1 MGRRAA
7 PCGQETVRFSSRRAR
22 PEVRRARSRLS
33 MEPMRGRRS
42 TQLVTMYV
50 LSLAATIAL
59 LVVWVVYLIRSGSRT
74 SATGDVTQGV
84 QWLLLTVG
92 CVLFFFV
99 IVALTYQ
106 LAQAFAARRY
116 ALKQE
121 EFLSNVTHE
130 LKSPL
135 AAIKLHAQTL
145 QAPEELAAETR
156 RRFAAT
162 IEQQADRMV
171 ALVDSVLESSRLL
184 ARKRRVELQPVDLS
198 GFAAGYLESARPQA
212 ESRGIRLSA
221 TVDPG
226 ATVLGSEEALR
237 RVFDNLIDN
246 AVRHSPA
253 GGEVRCRISTRR
265 ESVRIE
271 VEDDGGGIPKRDLPR
286 IFDRFYQ
293 GGRPGGP
300 HRRGTGLGL
309 SIVAGLVREM
319 RGRVRAHSPEGR
331 AGTLMVIDLPR
342 AGVAP

>member
-1 MGRRAA
+1 MGR
-7 PCGQETVRFSSRRAR
+7 
-22 PEVRRARSRLS
+22 
-33 MEPMRGRRS
+33 MRGRRS

-59 LVVWVVYLIRSGSRT
+59 LVVWVVYLVRSGSREAGGQ
-74 SATGDVTQGV
+74 SGV
-84 QWLLLTVG
+84 HWLLLTVG

-145 QAPEELAAETR
+145 QAPDELAPETR

-184 ARKRRVELQPVDLS
+184 ARKRRLELQPIDLS
-198 GFAAGYLESARPQA
+198 VFVAAYLETALPTA
-212 ESRGIRLSA
+212 ESRGIRIASR
-221 TVDPG
+221 VDPA

-237 RVFDNLIDN
+237 RILDNLIDN
-246 AVRHSPA
+246 AVRHSPP
-253 GGEVRCRISTRR
+253 GGEVRCRVSTRR

-271 VEDDGGGIPKRDLPR
+271 IEDDGVGIPKRDLVR
-286 IFDRFYQ
+286 VFDRFYQ
-293 GGRPGGP
+293 AGRPGGP

-319 RGRVRAHSPEGR
+319 RGTVRAHSQEGHP
-331 AGTLMVIDLPR
+331 GTLLVIDLPR
-342 AGVAP
+342 AGEAP